1 MHATKISTTIAR
13 QVSLLIFAAVLAACA
28 TEKPRPV
35 VPEPAKNPAPAEP
48 APAVSAPTPQP
59 PVAQSPL
66 HDPNNILY
74 KRSVYFAYDKYEVT
88 SDYRPLVEAHAKY
101 LSGHSGAKVAI
112 QGNCDER
119 GSREYN
125 LALGQ
130 RRADAVGKIMTLLG
144 VPSRQ
149 IETVSFGEEKPKAL
163 GHDEASWAE
172 NRRSDIVYEREN

>member
-1 MHATKISTTIAR
+1 MHATKNSRIVASH
-13 QVSLLIFAAVLAACA
+13 VSLLIFAALLAACA
-28 TEKPRPV
+28 TEKPKPV
-35 VPEPAKNPAPAEP
+35 VPEPVQTETPAPAG
-48 APAVSAPTPQP
+48 PAVATPQP
-59 PVAQSPL
+59 PLAQSPL

-74 KRSVYFAYDKYEVT
+74 KRSVYFAYDKNDVT
-88 SDYRPLVEAHAKY
+88 AEYRPLVEAHAKY
-101 LSGHSGAKVAI
+101 LNEHGGAKVAI

-144 VPSRQ
+144 VPARQ

-172 NRRSDIVYEREN
+172 NRRSDIAYEREN

>member
-1 MHATKISTTIAR
+1 MQTTMNSRTIAR
-13 QVSLLIFAAVLAACA
+13 QLSPLIFVALLAACA
-28 TEKPRPV
+28 TEKQKPV
-35 VPEPAKNPAPAEP
+35 VPEPAQPAAEQPAPPVA
-48 APAVSAPTPQP
+48 APVQQP
-59 PVAQSPL
+59 PVTQNPL
-66 HDPNNILY
+66 HDPNSILF
-74 KRSVYFAYDKYEVT
+74 KRSVYFAYDKFDVT
-88 SDYRPLVEAHAKY
+88 GEYRPLVEAHAKY
-101 LSGHSGAKVAI
+101 LVAHGGAKVAI

-149 IETVSFGEEKPKAL
+149 IETVSFGEEKPKSL
-163 GHDEASWAE
+163 GHDEAAWAE

>member
-1 MHATKISTTIAR
+1 MHATTNSRTIAR
-13 QVSLLIFAAVLAACA
+13 HISLLIFAALLAACA
-28 TEKPRPV
+28 TEKEKPV
-35 VPEPAKNPAPAEP
+35 VPEPAQPAPAQP
-48 APAVSAPTPQP
+48 APVVATPAPQP
-59 PVAQSPL
+59 PVEQNPL
-66 HDPNNILY
+66 HDPKNILY

-88 SDYRPLVEAHAKY
+88 GEYRPLVEAHAKY
-101 LSGHSGAKVAI
+101 LNDHGGAKVAI

-149 IETVSFGEEKPKAL
+149 IETVSFGEEKPRAL